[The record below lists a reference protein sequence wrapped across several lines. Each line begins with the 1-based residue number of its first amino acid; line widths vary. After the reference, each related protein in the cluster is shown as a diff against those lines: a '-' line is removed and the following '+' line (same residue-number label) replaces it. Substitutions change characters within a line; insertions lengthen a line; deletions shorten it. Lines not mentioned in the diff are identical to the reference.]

1 MMSRTLSPDKSP
13 APLSSRILAAG
24 LAAFLAT
31 AAALRAQSP
40 GAWPQWGRTAQ
51 HGGASAAV
59 AQPLEI
65 ILADVVNDPF
75 VDAMKADGGGD
86 LFAHYAVPL
95 VDETGVYMTFK
106 SGTYTGFGNWDSIT
120 WNVRKLEWVGQRL
133 EVAWTYASDW
143 KPPSLD
149 VAGWEPVFLPA
160 MTADDLFVP
169 GLGGTVHRVS
179 KQSGAEVERRNPFG
193 DLAAARYVAGGLAV
207 DADGSV
213 VYDAVEF
220 TSDVPPALAGAWLV
234 RAAAGG
240 VVSRADF
247 GTLVPGAPRPNDA
260 CEVGFTPDQRPWP
273 PSTDATPPTVACG
286 AQRPGLN
293 VVPAIGAD
301 GTIYMLSR
309 AHVADRYSYL
319 VAVHPNLTPAW
330 SASLRDI
337 LNDGCGVLLVND
349 NSNLGCRTGSN
360 AGVDPATNRRPAG
373 RVVDNATSSPVVLP
387 DGAVVVGAFTNYN
400 FFRGHLF
407 KFGADG
413 QALATY
419 DFGWDITPAVRAH
432 DGTYSLL
439 LKDNHYTS
447 PDGSESY
454 FVTSLD
460 ANLEPEWSF
469 RATNPQNCERV
480 NPRETVCVDDHPDG
494 FEWCVNQPA
503 VDAAG
508 TLFLNSE
515 DGTLYA
521 FDASGAV
528 VGQIFLDTALGAA
541 YTPIALGPDGVV
553 YTQNNGRL
561 FAVGRA
567 EVAARTGPK
576 ASASAP
582 ASPRVVER
590 P

>member
-1 MMSRTLSPDKSP
+1 MSRTLRLDKP
-13 APLSSRILAAG
+13 RPVAG
-24 LAAFLAT
+24 LRASLGVLLI
-31 AAALRAQSP
+31 AAAAAVSAQSS
-40 GAWPQWGRTAQ
+40 GAWTQWGRTAQ
-51 HGGASAAV
+51 HGGASPV
-59 AQPLEI
+59 TAQPLEM

-75 VDAMKADGGGD
+75 VGQMKADGGGD

-95 VDETGVYMTFK
+95 LDESGVYMTFK

-120 WNVRKLEWVGQRL
+120 WNVRKLEWIGQRL
-133 EVAWTYASDW
+133 EVVWTYASDW
-143 KPPSLD
+143 KPPSLE

-160 MTADDLFVP
+160 MTAEDLFVP
-169 GLGGTVHRVS
+169 GLGGTIHRVS
-179 KQSGAEVERRNPFG
+179 KQTGAEIERLNPFSNVIS
-193 DLAAARYVAGGLAV
+193 DRFVAGGLAI

-220 TSDVPPALAGAWLV
+220 TGGLTLQLAGAWLV
-234 RAAAGG
+234 RAAPGG
-240 VVSRADF
+240 QVSRADF
-247 GTLVPGAPRPNDA
+247 GSLVPGAPGPNDA
-260 CEVGFTPDQRPWP
+260 CEVSFAPDQRPWP
-273 PSTDATPPTVACG
+273 PSSDATPPTFPCG

-293 VVPAIGAD
+293 VVPAIAAD
-301 GTIYMLSR
+301 GTIYTLSR
-309 AHVADRYSYL
+309 AQNADRYAYL

-330 SASLRDI
+330 TASLRDI
-337 LNDGCGVLLVND
+337 LNDGCGVLLHND
-349 NSNLGCRTGSN
+349 NSNVGCRTGSN
-360 AGVDPATNRRPAG
+360 TGVDPATNRRPAG
-373 RVVDNATSSPVVLP
+373 RVADTGTSSPVVLP
-387 DGAVVVGAFTNYN
+387 DGAVVVGSFTSYN

-413 QALATY
+413 HALATY
-419 DFGWDITPAVRAH
+419 DFGWDITPAVRVH

-447 PDGSESY
+447 PDGNESY

-460 ANLEPEWSF
+460 ANLQPEWSF
-469 RATNPQNCERV
+469 HATNTQSCSGV
-480 NPRETVCVDDHPDG
+480 NPREKVCVDDHPEG

-521 FDASGAV
+521 FDTTGAV
-528 VGQIFLDTALGAA
+528 VGRIFLDTALGAA
-541 YTPIALGPDGVV
+541 YTPIALGPGGIV

-567 EVAARTGPK
+567 AVAART
-576 ASASAP
+576 AP
-582 ASPRVVER
+582 GTPAGSPSPRPVAR